1 MNLLDDIRSDLLNQS
16 ADLSNTLRK
25 AKVLAS
31 IMGVCEFRDWVD
43 HELSG
48 YPNSSRLPDYRKF
61 TPTNLGTFS
70 GPFQSGATNVVLPTI
85 SLPDP
90 VKDFAETFEFFD
102 GVAALQV
109 QTSDEHVRRWP
120 QELIFLARD
129 SIKMS
134 GGMVLVDAHQP
145 IPAHVISGILDQ
157 VKNKLLDFIL
167 GLQEENITSD
177 DLMNRTI
184 KPEVARN
191 LFNINIYGDRNI
203 VASGEDV
210 HQTTMP
216 VEKDNLETLVD
227 YFRQLNVDS
236 EDLRELEQAI
246 AAEPTMCN
254 GKLGPKVRAWVGGM
268 ISKAAS
274 QMSNIGMELAPKLLI
289 DALHSFYGC

>member
-31 IMGVCEFRDWVD
+31 IMGLCEFRDWVD

-109 QTSDEHVRRWP
+109 QKSDEHVRRWP

-134 GGMVLVDAHQP
+134 GGMVLADAHQP

-246 AAEPTMCN
+246 AAEPKMCN

-274 QMSNIGMELAPKLLI
+274 QMWNIGMELAPKLLI